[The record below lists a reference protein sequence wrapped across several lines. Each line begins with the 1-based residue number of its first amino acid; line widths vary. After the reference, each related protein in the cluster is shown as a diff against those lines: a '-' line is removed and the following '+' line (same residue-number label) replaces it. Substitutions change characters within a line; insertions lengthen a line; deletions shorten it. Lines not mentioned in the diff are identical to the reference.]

1 MKTNLPITDN
11 EIPFPKGEEII
22 STTSLKGVLNSFN
35 DTFQQISGFEADE
48 LLHKNHNVVRH
59 PQMPSAVF
67 SDLWRS
73 MKANHHWMGIIKN
86 RAKNGDYYWV
96 DGYISPIIDNGEVVG
111 YESVRTEADRDR
123 IERAERVYQ
132 RINAGKPAEDSN
144 SINSLGLKGR
154 FLLAQIIALLTA
166 VILTSLLFGSAQPA
180 MAIVAGIAVT
190 AFWGLSF
197 WAFMPLKA
205 AGQQARKEI
214 DNPLMAYIYTGRSDE
229 IGQLLLATDFIRGRL
244 NTTLSRMRQSSA
256 DIAKEAD
263 DSAHSIATIQ
273 TAVQQQAMQMEQVAA
288 AMTEMTASIQE
299 VASNAAY
306 AAEKAQQTD
315 ELAANG
321 NASASLAVGA
331 LSDLGNAIRD
341 ISSVVT
347 QLDNDTRNISQI
359 INVITDIADQTN
371 LLALNAAIEAARAG
385 EHGRGFAVVA
395 EEVRSLASKTQL
407 STQQIQNL
415 ISELNNAVKQ
425 AISVMEL
432 SQKTSKNSEQHV
444 NSAIKSLETI
454 ANEVSTMNSLNAQ
467 IATAVEQQST
477 VSEGINRNIV
487 NVNESASQVS
497 QGAEGADTA
506 AQKLSRQS
514 HHLTDMIKRFQQS

>member
-1 MKTNLPITDN
+1 MKKNLPITDH
-11 EIPFPKGEEII
+11 EIPFPEGEEII

-35 DTFQQISGFEADE
+35 DTFQQISGFEASE
-48 LLHKNHNVVRH
+48 LLNKNHNVVRH

-67 SDLWRS
+67 ADLWNS
-73 MKANHHWMGIIKN
+73 MKANRHWMGIIKN
-86 RAKNGDYYWV
+86 RAKNGDHYWV
-96 DGYISPIIDNGEVVG
+96 DGYVSPIINNGDVVG
-111 YESVRTEADRDR
+111 YESVRTEADRER
-123 IERAERVYQ
+123 IKRAERTYQ
-132 RINAGKPAEDSN
+132 RINAGKPAENSS
-144 SINSLGLKGR
+144 SINSLGLKSR
-154 FLLAQIIALLTA
+154 FLLAQIIALLAA
-166 VILTSLLFGSAQPA
+166 VILTSLLFDSSLQA
-180 MAIVAGIAVT
+180 MATVAVIAVCL
-190 AFWGLSF
+190 FWGLSF
-197 WAFMPLKA
+197 WAFMPLKT

-256 DIAKEAD
+256 DIEKEAD
-263 DSAHSIATIQ
+263 DSAHAIAAIQ
-273 TAVQQQAMQMEQVAA
+273 TAVQQQAMQMEQVAT
-288 AMTEMTASIQE
+288 AMTEMTSSIQE

-321 NASASLAVGA
+321 NASASLAVSA
-331 LSDLGNAIRD
+331 LNELSKAISD
-341 ISSVVT
+341 ISSAVT
-347 QLDNDTRNISQI
+347 QLDSDTRNISQI

-425 AISVMEL
+425 AINIMEL
-432 SQKTSKNSEQHV
+432 SQKTSENSGQHV

-454 ANEVSTMNSLNAQ
+454 ATEVSNMNSLNTQ
-467 IATAVEQQST
+467 IAIAVEQQST
-477 VSEGINRNIV
+477 VSEDINRNIV

-497 QGAEGADTA
+497 QGAKDADSA
-506 AQKLSRQS
+506 AQKLASQS
-514 HHLTDMIKRFQQS
+514 HLLADMIKRFQQS